1 MFDGQSPGPLARITT
16 HCLLIETE
24 QGLVLI
30 DTGYGIQDIRH
41 PHPRLPHIWRAVL
54 NIRLHEQDTA
64 LHQIQALGFSA
75 NDVRHIVLT
84 HLDFDHAG
92 GLVDFPAARVHV
104 LATEMV
110 AARHRRSFVDR
121 QRYRPQQWGGTAE
134 WETYEGKGEAWFG
147 FEAVRDMKGL
157 PPEILMVPLRGHT
170 LGHAGVAI
178 RMEDAWLFH
187 AGDAYLHHGQMN
199 LQQPSCPI
207 GMRLYQY
214 IMDSDRPERRANQ
227 VRLRELKQR
236 HGNDVHILCS
246 HDTDELTAAIQRA
259 HLCHMVSPAQ
269 SRPVFP
275 AAQ

>member
-1 MFDGQSPGPLARITT
+1 MPPSP
-16 HCLLIETE
+16 
-24 QGLVLI
+24 
-30 DTGYGIQDIRH
+30 
-41 PHPRLPHIWRAVL
+41 LPGSVCRRVHNPACRPDEGAV
-54 NIRLHEQDTA
+54 
-64 LHQIQALGFSA
+64 
-75 NDVRHIVLT
+75 
-84 HLDFDHAG
+84 
-92 GLVDFPAARVHV
+92 RVHV
-104 LATEMV
+104 LATERV

-121 QRYRPQQWGGTAE
+121 QRYRPQQWDGVAE

-178 RMEDAWLFH
+178 RMADAWLFH